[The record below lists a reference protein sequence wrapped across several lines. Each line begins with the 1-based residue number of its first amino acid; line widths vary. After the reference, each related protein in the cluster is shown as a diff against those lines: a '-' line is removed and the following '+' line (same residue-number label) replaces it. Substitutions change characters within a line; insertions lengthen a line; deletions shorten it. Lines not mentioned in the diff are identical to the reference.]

1 MLKGLFYIFL
11 GIMLACSC
19 NSKSKKQNEQEVN
32 TPTSV
37 NDSNTIAK
45 IEFPQKSFNFGDL
58 QEGEIV
64 THTFRFKNTGTKSL
78 VILNVEA
85 SCGCTTPKYDKKPIP
100 PGGEGKIEVEFNSSG
115 RYGKQYKV
123 INIFANVPE
132 KVIELK
138 IIANIIENGT
148 WNTEGTAECANDCK
162 LIIDE
167 RTYYYHSECGTF
179 NDKENNQNLP
189 VTTKEKESINVILAH
204 YITLGL
210 E

>member
-11 GIMLACSC
+11 GMMLACSC
-19 NSKSKKQNEQEVN
+19 DSKSKKQNEQEVLP
-32 TPTSV
+32 PTSV

-100 PGGEGKIEVEFNSSG
+100 PGGEGKIEVEMVAT
-115 RYGKQYKV
+115 KM
-123 INIFANVPE
+123 
-132 KVIELK
+132 
-138 IIANIIENGT
+138 ENG
-148 WNTEGTAECANDCK
+148 NPCLMLDYEVPPRYNPGY
-162 LIIDE
+162 ID
-167 RTYYYHSECGTF
+167 
-179 NDKENNQNLP
+179 
-189 VTTKEKESINVILAH
+189 
-204 YITLGL
+204 
-210 E
+210 

>member
-1 MLKGLFYIFL
+1 MLKGLLYIFL

-19 NSKSKKQNEQEVN
+19 DSKSKKQNEQEVN
-32 TPTSV
+32 TSTSV

-45 IEFPQKSFNFGDL
+45 IEFP

-64 THTFRFKNTGTKSL
+64 THTFRFKNTGTQSL

-138 IIANIIENGT
+138 IIANIKN
-148 WNTEGTAECANDCK
+148 K
-162 LIIDE
+162 
-167 RTYYYHSECGTF
+167 
-179 NDKENNQNLP
+179 
-189 VTTKEKESINVILAH
+189 
-204 YITLGL
+204 
-210 E
+210 

>member
-1 MLKGLFYIFL
+1 MLKGLLYIFL

-19 NSKSKKQNEQEVN
+19 DSKSKKQNEQEVN
-32 TPTSV
+32 TSTSV

-64 THTFRFKNTGTKSL
+64 THTFR
-78 VILNVEA
+78 LNVEA

-138 IIANIIENGT
+138 IIANIKN
-148 WNTEGTAECANDCK
+148 K
-162 LIIDE
+162 
-167 RTYYYHSECGTF
+167 
-179 NDKENNQNLP
+179 
-189 VTTKEKESINVILAH
+189 
-204 YITLGL
+204 
-210 E
+210 

>member
-11 GIMLACSC
+11 GIILACSC
-19 NSKSKKQNEQEVN
+19 DSKSKKQDGQEVN

-37 NDSNTIAK
+37 NDSNAIAK

-100 PGGEGKIEVEFNSSG
+100 DRKSTRLNSS
-115 RYGKQYKV
+115 
-123 INIFANVPE
+123 
-132 KVIELK
+132 
-138 IIANIIENGT
+138 
-148 WNTEGTAECANDCK
+148 
-162 LIIDE
+162 
-167 RTYYYHSECGTF
+167 HMSESRM
-179 NDKENNQNLP
+179 P
-189 VTTKEKESINVILAH
+189 SSA
-204 YITLGL
+204 
-210 E
+210 

>member
-85 SCGCTTPKYDKKPIP
+85 VVAALTPSMTKNRSRR
-100 PGGEGKIEVEFNSSG
+100 EE
-115 RYGKQYKV
+115 
-123 INIFANVPE
+123 
-132 KVIELK
+132 
-138 IIANIIENGT
+138 
-148 WNTEGTAECANDCK
+148 
-162 LIIDE
+162 
-167 RTYYYHSECGTF
+167 
-179 NDKENNQNLP
+179 
-189 VTTKEKESINVILAH
+189 KEKSKLNL
-204 YITLGL
+204 TLRADMVNNTK
-210 E
+210 

>member
-11 GIMLACSC
+11 GIILACSC
-19 NSKSKKQNEQEVN
+19 DSKSKKQDGQEVN

-37 NDSNTIAK
+37 NDSNAIAK
-45 IEFPQKSFNFGDL
+45 IEFPQKSFIFGDL

-132 KVIELK
+132 KVVELK
-138 IIANIIENGT
+138 IIANIKT
-148 WNTEGTAECANDCK
+148 
-162 LIIDE
+162 
-167 RTYYYHSECGTF
+167 
-179 NDKENNQNLP
+179 Q
-189 VTTKEKESINVILAH
+189 
-204 YITLGL
+204 
-210 E
+210 

>member
-11 GIMLACSC
+11 GIILACSC
-19 NSKSKKQNEQEVN
+19 DSKSKKQDGQEVN
-32 TPTSV
+32 NPTSV
-37 NDSNTIAK
+37 NDSNAIAK

-138 IIANIIENGT
+138 IIANIKN
-148 WNTEGTAECANDCK
+148 K
-162 LIIDE
+162 
-167 RTYYYHSECGTF
+167 
-179 NDKENNQNLP
+179 
-189 VTTKEKESINVILAH
+189 
-204 YITLGL
+204 
-210 E
+210 

>member
-1 MLKGLFYIFL
+1 MATGAIN
-11 GIMLACSC
+11 I
-19 NSKSKKQNEQEVN
+19 
-32 TPTSV
+32 PISV

-64 THTFRFKNTGTKSL
+64 THTFRFKNTGTQSL

-138 IIANIIENGT
+138 IIANIKN
-148 WNTEGTAECANDCK
+148 K
-162 LIIDE
+162 
-167 RTYYYHSECGTF
+167 
-179 NDKENNQNLP
+179 
-189 VTTKEKESINVILAH
+189 
-204 YITLGL
+204 
-210 E
+210 

>member
-19 NSKSKKQNEQEVN
+19 DSKSKKQNEQEAN
-32 TPTSV
+32 TPTNV
-37 NDSNTIAK
+37 NDSNAIVK

-64 THTFRFKNTGTKSL
+64 SHTFHFKNTGTKSL
-78 VILNVEA
+78 VIHNVEA

-138 IIANIIENGT
+138 IIANIKN
-148 WNTEGTAECANDCK
+148 K
-162 LIIDE
+162 
-167 RTYYYHSECGTF
+167 
-179 NDKENNQNLP
+179 
-189 VTTKEKESINVILAH
+189 
-204 YITLGL
+204 
-210 E
+210 